1 MRKGEIWLV
10 DIPSS
15 KGHEQFGPRPVIIT
29 SNPEVNVIAII
40 PLTTNLDYSRFKHT
54 LTINSSSNNGL
65 NKKSLALIFQVRAID
80 KNKLIKNIGIIENL
94 TLEAINKKL
103 KDFLI
108 L

>member
-1 MRKGEIWLV
+1 MKKGEIWLV
-10 DIPSS
+10 NIPSS
-15 KGHEQFGPRPVIIT
+15 RGHEQHGSRPIIIT
-29 SNPEVNVIAII
+29 SNPEANIIAII
-40 PLTTNLDYSRFKHT
+40 PLTTNLSYSRFDHT
-54 LTINSSSNNGL
+54 IKINPSHCNGL
-65 NKKSLALIFQVRAID
+65 NEKSLALIFQVRAID